1 MSRGFY
7 SLIQYCP
14 DRARAEMVNVG
25 LIILNEETQAI
36 DVKLTKNYDRV
47 CRLFN
52 IDATDLEILKFEAI
66 SLVGQMII
74 RSNDLRTFDELTQ
87 FIRSRAN
94 DFHLTDLRSVRLSED
109 VTFESMF
116 ARLVDT
122 QKSDFIKHLDKCS
135 ETVKTWPEWKR
146 NALKG
151 KG

>member
-122 QKSDFIKHLDKCS
+122 
-135 ETVKTWPEWKR
+135 
-146 NALKG
+146 
-151 KG
+151 